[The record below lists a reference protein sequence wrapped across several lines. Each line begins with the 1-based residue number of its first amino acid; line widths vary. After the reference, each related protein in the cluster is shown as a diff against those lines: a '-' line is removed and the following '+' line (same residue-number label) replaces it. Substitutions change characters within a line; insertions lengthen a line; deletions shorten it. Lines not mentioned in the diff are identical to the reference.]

1 MIAIVKLKKTYSNF
15 KREQTVT
22 DEPLSTEIATFCLFF
37 TQYIIQVEQ
46 GIINQV
52 KKLGPKY

>member
-1 MIAIVKLKKTYSNF
+1 MIAIVKKTYSSF

-37 TQYIIQVEQ
+37 TQHIIQVEQ
-46 GIINQV
+46 GIINRV
-52 KKLGPKY
+52 KKLESKY